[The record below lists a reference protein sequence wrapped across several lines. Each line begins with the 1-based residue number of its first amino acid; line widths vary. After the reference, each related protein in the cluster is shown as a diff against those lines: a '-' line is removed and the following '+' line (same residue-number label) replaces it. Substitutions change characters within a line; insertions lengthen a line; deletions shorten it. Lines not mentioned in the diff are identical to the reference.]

1 MPDQYEEWILQAE
14 QYAEDVYQLSLEQ
27 LGFEEE
33 NCSVIME
40 SPSYWVDEAFKGYD
54 PTPEDQEDVTR
65 IGGWG

>member
-33 NCSVIME
+33 SCSVIME
-40 SPSYWVDEAFKGYD
+40 SPSYWVDEAFKGMK
-54 PTPEDQEDVTR
+54 
-65 IGGWG
+65 

>member
-1 MPDQYEEWILQAE
+1 MPDQYKEWILQAE

-40 SPSYWVDEAFKGYD
+40 SPSYWVDEAFKGMK
-54 PTPEDQEDVTR
+54 
-65 IGGWG
+65 